1 MNGTN
6 EMLRAERISFE
17 VIVDGLREAGAQFVS
32 LLREL
37 DPSDGAKPV
46 PGMTWTAAETGVH
59 MLTIVR
65 RGTGDMRR
73 SDSMP
78 GLAVLNDRCIDEVD
92 TRDPGEI
99 ADLLETE
106 LARLTGALGRVDEAT
121 AASMAVQLH
130 AGVTA
135 NLASALSYVL
145 FDLLAH
151 GLDIA
156 RATGREWAVDT
167 KLAALD
173 LHAAMPLIGPWVKE
187 AVRSGP
193 RQRIAITFPGDGDA
207 IVAHVGEGSYAAQ
220 NEARGADAEE
230 VDPVEAF
237 LAVAGRRPGQSPTV
251 VRLAE
256 WFEPI

>member
-17 VIVDGLREAGAQFVS
+17 AIVDGLREAGAQFTA
-32 LLREL
+32 LLRDL
-37 DPSDGAKPV
+37 APGDGATPV
-46 PGMTWTAAETGVH
+46 PGMTWTVAETAVH

-78 GLAVLNDRCIDEVD
+78 GLAVLNDECIAEVD

-106 LARLTGALGRVDEAT
+106 LARLTRGLARVDEAT
-121 AASMAVQLH
+121 AASMAVPLH

-135 NLASALSYVL
+135 NLASALSYAL

-156 RATGREWAVDT
+156 RATGREWVVDPQ
-167 KLAALD
+167 LAALD
-173 LHAAMPLIGPWVKE
+173 LHAALPIIGPWVKE

-193 RQRIAITFPGDGDA
+193 RQRLALTFPDDGDA
-207 IVAHVGEGSYAAQ
+207 IVLQVGEGSYAAQ
-220 NEARGADAEE
+220 NEARAADAEE
-230 VDPVEAF
+230 VDPVDAF
-237 LAVAGRRPGQSPTV
+237 LAVAGRRVSQSPTV
-251 VRLAE
+251 ARLAA